1 MDHRKDQLQKKANC
15 VSLVIYGAKFEKS
28 CISINWYGY
37 YWSIPAS
44 YHKIGLMYQC
54 RRCLKKIQCRWM
66 CEDAFK
72 PHCDFASIWPRGNQ
86 FVNAI
91 FTNMIRFPMQV
102 DNAVATNL
110 L

>member
-1 MDHRKDQLQKKANC
+1 
-15 VSLVIYGAKFEKS
+15 
-28 CISINWYGY
+28 
-37 YWSIPAS
+37 
-44 YHKIGLMYQC
+44 
-54 RRCLKKIQCRWM
+54 M